1 MSAQLAVPPPPRA
14 PPTTAPSTAPPA
26 STHAA
31 PVAPTVSV
39 RVREDGDLFYRR
51 AAVQLRL
58 TSSRVV
64 FGRHQLPLSA
74 LNVCPGLGAN
84 DVVLITPATA
94 FCIRP
99 AHKADTNWPV
109 VKNLLRLAVMSP
121 PGYRYVDHIGSG
133 SFGVVYKAL
142 RVQPPHGPPLAVKH
156 ISKALLARHNTPLAV
171 AARELRIVSALPHHR
186 NVVRTHAAFET
197 ASSMYIVM
205 EFVPGGTLLDL
216 ARRAPQSPHAI
227 RAILK
232 QLLSALSHIHANNVI
247 HRDFKMEN
255 ILVHPAQPHPVVKLC
270 DFGLAVNHH
279 PHAPVPH
286 FTSVGTRYAHAPEM
300 ILAADNGVK
309 RAHYGTAV
317 DVWACG
323 IVLFA
328 LLYNRMPW
336 LDNPQRQFH
345 DITAMTKLSSES
357 KPSIQLI
364 QTVEERL
371 NTPPL
376 LHSLLCGLLQP
387 SPEKRLTARAALEH
401 KLFSDC
407 NSKHLDASRQIQ
419 QDLMQ
424 SPVSVKQVF
433 RRMVSLV
440 RAVEL
445 LRNSGYPQAMF
456 VL

>member
-1 MSAQLAVPPPPRA
+1 MPSQ
-14 PPTTAPSTAPPA
+14 PTELIPT
-26 STHAA
+26 
-31 PVAPTVSV
+31 PVRV

-51 AAVQLRL
+51 AAHLLSMSHSHVA
-58 TSSRVV
+58 
-64 FGRHQLPLSA
+64 FGRHNLPLNA
-74 LNVCPGLGAN
+74 LTICPGLGIQ
-84 DVVLITPATA
+84 DIVLTTPTTA
-94 FCIRP
+94 FCLRP
-99 AHKADTNWPV
+99 AHKSDPAWPV
-109 VKNLLRLAVMSP
+109 LKKMLRLAILSP

-133 SFGVVYKAL
+133 SFGVVYKAHST
-142 RVQPPHGPPLAVKH
+142 QPPSNHLYAIKH
-156 ISKALLARHNTPLAV
+156 ISRSLLTRQNVPLQVAR
-171 AARELRIVSALPHHR
+171 RELRIVTALPHHQ

-197 ASSMYIVM
+197 ANSMFIVM

-216 ARRAPQSPHAI
+216 ARRTPQSFHSI

-232 QLLSALSHIHANNVI
+232 QLLTALSHLHSNQVI

-255 ILVHPAQPHPVVKLC
+255 ILIKPAQPHPVVKLC
-270 DFGLAVNHH
+270 DFGLSVSHDPQN
-279 PHAPVPH
+279 PLPH

-300 ILAADNGVK
+300 VLAAEQGVK

-323 IVLFA
+323 IALFS
-328 LLYNRMPW
+328 LLYNRIPW
-336 LDNPQRQFH
+336 LDSPQQQRQ
-345 DITAMTKLSSES
+345 DMRAMRKLSSHS

-401 KLFSDC
+401 RLFDHH
-407 NSKHLDASRQIQ
+407 NNKHLDARREIE

-424 SPVSVKQVF
+424 SPVSVKQLF
-433 RRMVSLV
+433 RRVVSLV

-445 LRNSGYPQAMF
+445 LRNSGNSGYPQGMF